1 MKLNYTATLGGR
13 QFQVLSD
20 VPLTPEQVN
29 SYAAQKLQVQQA
41 GCHSCGGAPA
51 KTAGGLLKLG
61 TATCGGPYLQGS
73 AHNFTGSITSGG
85 TAPFTYTWTIIP
97 PTGTPQTLV
106 GATQTYTFTQAG
118 TYAIN
123 LTVVDSCT
131 TGGLTDSSNCNVTV
145 TAACVNPACNIVIV

>member
-1 MKLNYTATLGGR
+1 MKEILTVGNRTFEVAG
-13 QFQVLSD
+13 
-20 VPLTPEQVN
+20 PLTPELKAHVMQQIL
-29 SYAAQKLQVQQA
+29 YKVQGASA
-41 GCHSCGGAPA
+41 GGCRSCGGAPA
-51 KTAGGLLKLG
+51 KTAGGLPKLG

-106 GATQTYTFTQAG
+106 GATQIYTFTQAG

-145 TAACVNPACNIVIV
+145 TAACVNPVCDIVIV